1 MRKSGNEETEQSE
14 QERAECV
21 QESGSRVKN
30 SHPKQRWHILNT
42 AGGVQCMQKKRCA
55 GADSNERGGAL
66 KEQPSSIHEIKET
79 PHVQTI

>member
-30 SHPKQRWHILNT
+30 SHLTQRWHTLDT
-42 AGGVQCMQKKRCA
+42 AECSVYKRKGVQGQI
-55 GADSNERGGAL
+55 AL
-66 KEQPSSIHEIKET
+66 KKKAL
-79 PHVQTI
+79 